1 MFFMPEMNYLKDI
14 ILKAKKEGK
23 PEEKEGLTIEK
34 VLDTPLEGRKESVEE
49 KKIGLIERF
58 KEQAGKAEVKEKS
71 DLEKRLE
78 TEEKTLIEEYGNVKI
93 YKVKGL
99 PLPVY
104 VIPVPKP
111 TVGERSVI
119 NTLKEAA
126 TRLIA
131 VEPYKIR
138 DPEQRRAI
146 YFQKVMDI
154 LNAAPELNI
163 PKHKFSFYADV
174 VVKEMVGYGLL
185 DDLIRDDELEE
196 IMVVGPKKPIYLF
209 HRKHH
214 MLSTNIEF
222 YSDQEIQELIQRIAR
237 EVGRRVDISVPMLDA
252 RLLDGSRVN
261 ATIPPASVEGSTLT
275 IRKFKEDPY
284 SIIDLI
290 NFGTLDADTAA
301 FLWVAVEGLGTIPA
315 NILLAGGT
323 GCGKTTLL
331 NVMTAFIPPTE
342 RIISIEDTSELKLP
356 LEHWVRFEA
365 RPPGLEGTG
374 EITLEM
380 LIKNALRMRPDRVV
394 VGEVRG
400 EEAFTL
406 FVAMNTGHAGSLGT
420 IHSNS
425 VEETIV
431 RVIGPPMNVPEVM
444 LAGLDLLVMEQKL
457 HDKKL
462 GVIRRITQIGELV
475 GVIAGKTEARITFER
490 NPLEDRLE
498 RTNMPSN
505 YLHKLMEFTGLTE
518 TKLMDEIHERSNFL
532 KELQAKGITQINE
545 VSKNCWTFLEQR
557 K

>member
-1 MFFMPEMNYLKDI
+1 MPAIDYLKDI
-14 ILKAKKEGK
+14 MAKAKKKSDEAEPK
-23 PEEKEGLTIEK
+23 EELTVEK
-34 VLDTPLEGRKESVEE
+34 VMEKPLGVKEENIAE
-49 KKIGLIERF
+49 KKLGLIERF
-58 KEQAGKAEVKEKS
+58 KEKAAEAE
-71 DLEKRLE
+71 ER
-78 TEEKTLIEEYGNVKI
+78 EKTAAEKLLEVAEKELVDEYDNVKI
-93 YKVKGL
+93 YRIKDV
-99 PLPVY
+99 PLLTY
-104 VIPVPKP
+104 FIPVPKP
-111 TVGERSVI
+111 TVGERNII

-131 VEPYKIR
+131 IEPYKIR

-154 LNAAPELNI
+154 LNATPELNI
-163 PKHKFSFYADV
+163 PKHKFSFYADI

-185 DDLIRDDELEE
+185 DDLIKDDNLEE
-196 IMVVGPKKPIYLF
+196 IMVVGPKRPVYLF
-209 HRKHH
+209 HRTHH
-214 MLSTNIEF
+214 MLSSNIEF

-237 EVGRRVDISVPMLDA
+237 EVGRRVDISVPLLDA
-252 RLLDGSRVN
+252 RLPDGSRVN

-290 NFGTLDADTAA
+290 DFGTMTAETAA
-301 FLWVAVEGLGTIPA
+301 FLWVAVEGIGTIPA
-315 NILLAGGT
+315 NMLLAGGT

-331 NVMTAFIPPTE
+331 NVLTAFTPPTE
-342 RIISIEDTSELKLP
+342 RIISIEDTSELRLP
-356 LEHWVRFEA
+356 LEHWIRFEA

-380 LIKNALRMRPDRVV
+380 LIKNALRMRPDRVI

-420 IHSNS
+420 IHANS
-425 VEETIV
+425 VEETVV
-431 RVIGPPMNVPEVM
+431 RVTGPPMNVPGVM
-444 LAGLDLLVMEQKL
+444 LAGLDLIVMEQKL

-462 GVIRRITQIGELV
+462 GVIRRITQIGELA
-475 GVIAGKTEARITFER
+475 GVIEGKPEARIIFER

-498 RTNMPSN
+498 RTNIPSN
-505 YLHKLMEFTGLTE
+505 YLRKVMDFTGLTE
-518 TKLMDEIHERSNFL
+518 TQVMNEVNERSLFL
-532 KELQAKGITQINE
+532 KELHAKGIKKIDE
-545 VSKNCWTFLEQR
+545 VSKRCWDFLQKR